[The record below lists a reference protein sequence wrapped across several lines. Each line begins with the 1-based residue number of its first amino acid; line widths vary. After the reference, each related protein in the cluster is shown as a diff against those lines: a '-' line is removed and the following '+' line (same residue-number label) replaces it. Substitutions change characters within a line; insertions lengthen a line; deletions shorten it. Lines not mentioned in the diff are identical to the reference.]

1 MSLSVVGT
9 VGKGTH
15 SISVDLNVQAGEVV
29 GIVGNNGVGK
39 STLVE
44 TIAGIVPLLS
54 GSLSMNEAIWDNAS
68 QKVWVSPEKRQCA
81 VVFQDLRLFPHMS
94 VMQNVTFGLR
104 ARGVKKESARSIAL
118 EFLEKLGAGHLADR
132 KTAQLSGGE
141 GQRVALAR
149 ALAGNPEVLLLDEPL
164 SAIDA
169 DSREQLR
176 LVLGNVLKGF
186 PGVAL
191 LVSHDPADVESL
203 ASRSIRLG
211 P

>member
-54 GSLSMNEAIWDNAS
+54 GSLSMNEAIWDDAS

-104 ARGVKKESARSIAL
+104 ARGVKKEKARSIAL

-169 DSREQLR
+169 DSREQVR

-203 ASRSIRLG
+203 ASRTITLG
-211 P
+211 

>member
-15 SISVDLNVQAGEVV
+15 SISVDLNVEAGEVV

-54 GSLSMNEAIWDNAS
+54 GSLSFNESKWDDAS
-68 QKVWVSPEKRQCA
+68 RKVWVSAEQRRCA

-94 VMQNVTFGLR
+94 VLQNVSFGLR
-104 ARGVKKESARSIAL
+104 ARGAKKDEARSIAI
-118 EFLEKLGAGHLADR
+118 ESLEKVGAGHLAER
-132 KTAQLSGGE
+132 RTAQLSGGE

-149 ALAGNPEVLLLDEPL
+149 ALACHPQVLLLDEPL

-169 DSREQLR
+169 DSKDPLR
-176 LVLGNVLKGF
+176 LVLATVLQDF

-191 LVSHDPADVESL
+191 LVSHDPTDIDSL
-203 ASRSIRLG
+203 ATRTVSLH
-211 P
+211 